1 MKRNCFNAIISMDC
15 VAKVELSSKLI
26 TCDKERK
33 DDTLLCASIL
43 QNLQDYKKQLFLI
56 LGILKRSELLSLNN
70 KVTMSKPQ

>member
-43 QNLQDYKKQLFLI
+43 
-56 LGILKRSELLSLNN
+56 
-70 KVTMSKPQ
+70 